1 MNEVYLKVEDL
12 KDSWRYIE
20 RYIKA
25 ENKDIV
31 SVEDVIGALVEEIED
46 LEYELENVK
55 EELET
60 TEENIKEYYVRKSD
74 YEINGV
80 SERDF
85 H

>member
-1 MNEVYLKVEDL
+1 MDTVYLKVEDL
-12 KDSWRYIE
+12 EQSWN
-20 RYIKA
+20 IKKYFKL
-25 ENKDIV
+25 ENKDIITL
-31 SVEDVIGALVEEIED
+31 EDLIGGLVEEIED
-46 LEYELENVK
+46 LEYELYNVK